1 MSLGM
6 HYNQGADLLTY
17 VTNPEVFA
25 LTDGMLSLP
34 GGPGLGVTIDEAAV
48 RAAAENPH
56 RWRNVVWRQ
65 ADGGYAE
72 W

>member
-1 MSLGM
+1 M
-6 HYNQGADLLTY
+6 AWRATLLTF
-17 VTNPEVFA
+17 VTNQEVFA

-34 GGPGLGVTIDEAAV
+34 AGPGLGVTVDEAAI
-48 RAAAENPH
+48 RAAAANPH
-56 RWRNVVWRQ
+56 RWRNPVWRQ